1 MIVSLEW
8 LKDYTDV
15 HVSPEEFCDRMIMSG
30 SNLETMEL
38 VGEDIQ
44 NVVVGRIA
52 RITPHPDAD
61 KLVVCQIDIGQ
72 DAPIQI
78 VTGAPNVFEGAYVPV
93 ALDGSHIPG
102 PLHGQPK
109 QEGGTLITKGSLRGV
124 ESDGM
129 LCSFGELGF
138 EDKVV
143 PINQRE
149 GIWILEKE
157 YPLGSD
163 FAETMELK
171 DAIIDFEITP
181 NRPDCLSMIGM
192 AREAA
197 ATFGTKLRYPQTSCR
212 RKATRKTI
220 SRSKSSPRSAEDT
233 WPAWSRTSRWR
244 IPHGGCRED

>member
-15 HVSPEEFCDRMIMSG
+15 NVDTQQFCDGMILSG
-30 SNLETMEL
+30 SNLETCELAGEGMEK
-38 VGEDIQ
+38 
-44 NVVVGRIA
+44 VVVGKIEK
-52 RITPHPDAD
+52 IEKHPSAD
-61 KLVVCQIDIGQ
+61 KLVVCQLNVG
-72 DAPIQI
+72 AEELVQI

-93 ALDGSHIPG
+93 ALDGSRIPG

-109 QEGGTLITKGSLRGV
+109 KEGGVEIHTGELRGV
-124 ESDGM
+124 KSCGM

-143 PINQRE
+143 PVNQKD
-149 GIWILEKE
+149 GIWILDGE
-157 YPLGSD
+157 YPLGMD
-163 FAETMELK
+163 FAQALELK

-197 ATFGTKLRYPQTSCR
+197 ATFGTELRYPKTGCEMQKAMLPTTS
-212 RKATRKTI
+212 
-220 SRSKSSPRSAEDT
+220 
-233 WPAWSRTSRWR
+233 AWK
-244 IPHGGCRED
+244 

>member
-1 MIVSLEW
+1 MCRSRW
-8 LKDYTDV
+8 TAA
-15 HVSPEEFCDRMIMSG
+15 G
-30 SNLETMEL
+30 
-38 VGEDIQ
+38 
-44 NVVVGRIA
+44 
-52 RITPHPDAD
+52 
-61 KLVVCQIDIGQ
+61 
-72 DAPIQI
+72 
-78 VTGAPNVFEGAYVPV
+78 
-93 ALDGSHIPG
+93 IPG
-102 PLHGQPK
+102 PIHGQPK
-109 QEGGTLITKGSLRGV
+109 QEGGTLITKGSL
-124 ESDGM
+124 EAWNPDGM

-197 ATFGTKLRYPQTSCR
+197 ATFGTKLRYPQTSCKQEEGHAKDYVQVEVKSPLCR
-212 RKATRKTI
+212 RYVARVVKDVKV
-220 SRSKSSPRSAEDT
+220 ED
-233 WPAWSRTSRWR
+233 S
-244 IPHGGCRED
+244 HGGCREVDPRGDATDQQYRRHHQLRHARIRAAGCTPLTLKVSRAGGSSSIPRVTAKNS